1 MHWSISIQ
9 SDQLDPGRLFFWLLY
24 VQTRARLVYMETIGS
39 YEAKTHLP
47 ALLER
52 VQKGERITIT
62 KHGVPIAVLAP
73 IEPQPR
79 RSREDAIETMRA
91 FGRGRSLP
99 EGMTLKD
106 MIEEGRR
113 Y

>member
-1 MHWSISIQ
+1 MAT
-9 SDQLDPGRLFFWLLY
+9 
-24 VQTRARLVYMETIGS
+24 VGS

-52 VQKGERITIT
+52 VQKGEEITIT
-62 KHGVPIAVLAP
+62 KHGVPIAVLTP
-73 IEPQPR
+73 IARETR
-79 RSREDAIETMRA
+79 RSREEAIEAMRV
-91 FGRGRSLP
+91 FGRGRLRP

-113 Y
+113 H